1 MVTMRT
7 IAISIILFIFSIAS
21 VDTLSAQSASAASDS
36 VVVKALR
43 DEIYRNLNQL
53 KSPEAGKPC
62 YISYMLLRGTRAEA
76 NGYLGAIVNST
87 SSRLNDYYLR
97 LLMGSFQTTDENF
110 NDPYAQRSSRATT
123 SVSTPLDD
131 NYWGIRR
138 AFWWNTDNVFRSASQ
153 TYSNKLKVL
162 KDKTLPA
169 EYKNLPDYTSA
180 VPLKADFTH
189 GEVFEPNLPQ
199 LELLAREVSSVFRT
213 QPQVINSDVSISAV
227 NAIAYVVTTEGT
239 EIKIPL
245 NLAVATIRASV
256 YSNDG
261 QPMSDKLI
269 YVARFTNQLPVA
281 DTMKQ
286 HAQELVDYL
295 VKLKDAKV
303 ETEAYTGPVMLYQ
316 QVVASAFGATL
327 FAGTT
332 PLVAYREPIVN
343 SFSKMLTVNGSGS
356 IELKLGKRIVS
367 KDISVVLKPHIRY
380 FNKVELLGSYDVDGE
395 GVVPPDELVL
405 VENGVLKNLMSNRVP
420 TPKVRTSNGHH
431 RIYLSGYGTS
441 SFTDGPGVAF
451 ITTDAP
457 KSHEELMQML
467 KDEMEAKGLDHAYV
481 IRPLISS
488 CTSSPFCYYRFDLA
502 TGKETLVRSIEA
514 SDITLNSM
522 NKILGCGDGQ
532 FLSNYLLKSYG
543 MGTDN
548 SDGLPVSII
557 APNTILLQELTL
569 DPQASSFNTDAPL
582 LDNPVGGDDGE

>member
-1 MVTMRT
+1 VF
-7 IAISIILFIFSIAS
+7 ISSIAP

-36 VVVKALR
+36 VVVKALH

-53 KSPEAGKPC
+53 KSDVAGKPC
-62 YISYMLLRGTRAEA
+62 YISYMLLRGTDAEA
-76 NGYLGAIVNST
+76 SGYLGALVGSNTNS
-87 SSRLNDYYLR
+87 LNDYYLR

-162 KDKTLPA
+162 KDKTLPD
-169 EYKNLPDYTSA
+169 EYKDLPDYTPA

-189 GEVFEPNLPQ
+189 GEVYKPNLEQ
-199 LELLAREVSSVFRT
+199 LESLARDVSSVFRT
-213 QPQVINSDVSISAV
+213 RPQVINSGVTVSAV
-227 NAIAYVVTTEGT
+227 NAIAYLVTTEGM

-245 NLAVATIRASV
+245 NLAVVTISASV

-261 QPMSDKLI
+261 EPIGDRLV
-269 YVARFTNQLPVA
+269 YVARFTNQLPAA

-286 HAQELVDYL
+286 HAQLLADYL

-303 ETEAYTGPVMLYQ
+303 ETEAYSGPVMLYQ

-327 FAGTT
+327 FGGSTALVANRE
-332 PLVAYREPIVN
+332 PLVN
-343 SFSKMLTVNGSGS
+343 GFSKKLTVQSSGS

-380 FNKVELLGSYDVDGE
+380 FQKVGLLGSYDVDGE

-405 VENGVLKNLMSNRVP
+405 VNNGVLKNLMSNRVP

-431 RIYLSGYGTS
+431 RIYLNGIGS

-457 KSHEELMQML
+457 KSQEEMMQLL
-467 KDEMEAKGLDHAYV
+467 KEEMETKGLDHAYV
-481 IRPLISS
+481 IRPLIDGCSF
-488 CTSSPFCYYRFDLA
+488 SPFCYYRFDLA

-514 SDITLNSM
+514 SDITLSSM

-532 FLSNYLLKSYG
+532 FLSSYLLNSYG
-543 MGTDN
+543 METN
-548 SDGLPVSII
+548 NASGLPVSII
-557 APNTILLQELTL
+557 APDCMLLQELTL
-569 DPQASSFNTDAPL
+569 EPHSSSFNTDGPL